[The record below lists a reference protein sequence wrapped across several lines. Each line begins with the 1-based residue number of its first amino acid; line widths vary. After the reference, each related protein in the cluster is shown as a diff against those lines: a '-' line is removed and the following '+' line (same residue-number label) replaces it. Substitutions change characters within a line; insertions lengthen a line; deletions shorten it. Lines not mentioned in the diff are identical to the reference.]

1 MASNS
6 GGMMSIH
13 VTGGMASKPWN
24 VLDDS
29 VLESLFSDI
38 KNSITGSFDV
48 KSVTD
53 NPELE
58 KRLKEALE
66 KLSRAEKENDNLKKS
81 LSDAESKLVGLES
94 EKFKLEEE
102 KQKLEKEKQ
111 ELEREKQ
118 ELEAKLEKANTDLK
132 DSQEYIDDLHK
143 ELDKWSKIA
152 EDKQKAIDN
161 LTAELTK
168 LKNELEE
175 AYDKIL
181 ELQNA
186 KKLALEKAYKLYD
199 SKDITLSLYGIDV
212 NKYYEHLSLNGRLL
226 LHGVPGT
233 GKTVLAKILCKE
245 LWWRTSRPVYY
256 MLESFIDKQ
265 KEDIVGGMTLNAD
278 GGVEWSD
285 GSLTNLCR
293 VAINNPDNIYVYI
306 MDEVNRSDAMMAL
319 GALSQGMEQV
329 GTEVNIG
336 KGQTV
341 AVPSNLCFI
350 ATMNDYDKGAG
361 KLDLALRSRFTCTRL
376 SSFIYDDNLE
386 ELFDHYRDSGLS
398 FDAACENKFTS
409 IVNKLKELRSEEYAL
424 YSGELIEIG
433 ARELIQPFSS
443 VEGLFSCIENDIC
456 EKIRQLAKQSKEPL
470 KANAII
476 DEVVKLAQ

>member
-1 MASNS
+1 MASNN

-29 VLESLFSDI
+29 VLECLFSDI
-38 KNSITGSFDV
+38 KNNITGSFDV

-53 NPELE
+53 NPELKE
-58 KRLKEALE
+58 RLKEALE

-81 LSDAESKLVGLES
+81 LSDAKSKLVGLES

-175 AYDKIL
+175 AYNKIL

-199 SKDITLSLYGIDV
+199 SKDVTLSLYGIDV
-212 NKYYEHLSLNGRLL
+212 NKYYEQLSLNGRLL

-265 KEDIVGGMTLNAD
+265 KEDIVGGLTLNAD

-306 MDEVNRSDAMMAL
+306 MDEINRSDAMMAL

-329 GTEVNIG
+329 GTGVNIG

-386 ELFDHYRDSGLS
+386 ELFDHYRDSGLA

-443 VEGLFSCIENDIC
+443 ITSLFSCIENDIC
-456 EKIRQLAKQSKEPL
+456 EKLRQLAKQSKEPL

>member
-1 MASNS
+1 MASNGS
-6 GGMMSIH
+6 GMMAIH

-29 VLESLFSDI
+29 FLEGLFSDI
-38 KNSITGSFDV
+38 KNNIASSLDV
-48 KSVTD
+48 KSVIN

-58 KRLKEALE
+58 ERLKEALE
-66 KLSRAEKENDNLKKS
+66 KLSRAETENDSLKQG
-81 LSDAESKLVGLES
+81 LSDAESKLADLES
-94 EKFKLEEE
+94 ERLKLEEE
-102 KQKLEKEKQ
+102 KQRLEE
-111 ELEREKQ
+111 EKQ
-118 ELEAKLEKANTDLK
+118 ELEAKLEKANNDLK

-168 LKNELEE
+168 LKTELEE
-175 AYDKIL
+175 AYQTIL
-181 ELQNA
+181 ELKNA
-186 KKLALEKAYKLYD
+186 KKLASEKAYKLYD
-199 SKDITLSLYGIDV
+199 SRDISSRLYGVDI
-212 NKYYEHLSLNGRLL
+212 NKYYDQLSLNGRLL

-233 GKTVLAKILCKE
+233 GKTVLAKILCNE
-245 LWWRTSRPVYY
+245 LWLRTLRPVYY

-265 KEDIVGGMTLNAD
+265 KEDIVGGLTLNAD

-306 MDEVNRSDAMMAL
+306 MDEINRSDAMMAL

-329 GTEVNIG
+329 GVEVNIG

-341 AVPSNLCFI
+341 AVPSNLYFI

-376 SSFIYDDNLE
+376 SSFIYDDSLE
-386 ELFDHYRDSGLS
+386 ELFDHYRDSGLE
-398 FDAACENKFTS
+398 FDDACEIKFTD

-443 VEGLFSCIENDIC
+443 IEGLFSCIENDIC
-456 EKIRQLAKQSKEPL
+456 EKLRQLAKQSKEPL
-470 KANAII
+470 KANAVI
-476 DEVVKLAQ
+476 DEVVKLAR